1 MRVIFALL
9 LTSLAAGLVNSEAF
23 AADRK
28 VALVISNAKYPD
40 NDFVLNDAI
49 NDAREVADE
58 LTRDGFEVERGNDLT
73 ADATRRA
80 LERFYGKI
88 ERGGTALIF
97 FDGFGVQSARQT
109 YLLPVDAQIWTEP
122 DVLRD
127 GFALEAILDE
137 MNNRGAAVKVALID
151 ASRRN
156 PFERRFRRYSAGLA
170 PAVTPSNTLVLY
182 STALGSVVSNSR
194 NDHSLFVTEL
204 LRELRVPGINAE
216 QILRNTQAGVV
227 SASRGEQVPWLS
239 SSLTTEFSF
248 AGPLDPRSDTTIDKG
263 AAKIGTAKLP
273 CEAPQ
278 PYPPPNAD
286 ELAKDAK
293 IDEMSRRI
301 AADRSDKI
309 AFYKRGQLY
318 AIKRA
323 FALAAK
329 DFDETIRLDPRD
341 AEAYNNRC
349 WIRAAVGDLRQA
361 LGDCNEALRLKPDLF
376 DALDSRGLVNL
387 KLGNNVDAISDYSAS
402 LQINPRSVSSLFGRG
417 IAMKRSGGNGSFDLA
432 LAKSMDQGIGREFAG
447 YGINECSP

>member
-23 AADRK
+23 AADHK
-28 VALVISNAKYPD
+28 VALVIGNAKYPD

-49 NDAREVADE
+49 NDARDVADE

-73 ADATRRA
+73 ADATRQA

-88 ERGGTALIF
+88 ERGSAALIF

-137 MNNRGAAVKVALID
+137 MNNRGASVKIALLD

-170 PAVTPSNTLVLY
+170 PAVTPNNTLVLY

-216 QILRNTQAGVV
+216 QMLRNTQAGVV

-248 AGPLDPRSDTTIDKG
+248 AGPL
-263 AAKIGTAKLP
+263 
-273 CEAPQ
+273 
-278 PYPPPNAD
+278 
-286 ELAKDAK
+286 
-293 IDEMSRRI
+293 
-301 AADRSDKI
+301 
-309 AFYKRGQLY
+309 
-318 AIKRA
+318 
-323 FALAAK
+323 
-329 DFDETIRLDPRD
+329 
-341 AEAYNNRC
+341 
-349 WIRAAVGDLRQA
+349 
-361 LGDCNEALRLKPDLF
+361 
-376 DALDSRGLVNL
+376 
-387 KLGNNVDAISDYSAS
+387 
-402 LQINPRSVSSLFGRG
+402 
-417 IAMKRSGGNGSFDLA
+417 
-432 LAKSMDQGIGREFAG
+432 AG
-447 YGINECSP
+447 C

>member
-49 NDAREVADE
+49 NDARDVSDE

-122 DVLRD
+122 DVLRG

-137 MNNRGAAVKVALID
+137 MNNRGAAVKIALID

-182 STALGSVVSNSR
+182 STSLGSVVSNSR

-204 LRELRVPGINAE
+204 LRELRVPGIKAE

-227 SASRGEQVPWLS
+227 SASRGEQVLS

-263 AAKIGTAKLP
+263 AAKIETAKLP

-301 AADRSDKI
+301 AADRNDKI

-361 LGDCNEALRLKPDLF
+361 LGDCNEALRLKPDLLE
-376 DALDSRGLVNL
+376 ALDSRGLVNL
-387 KLGNNVDAISDYSAS
+387 KLGNNVDAISDHSAS

-447 YGINECSP
+447 YGVNECSP